1 MFLKDWLKNR
11 QLKKRMR
18 DGNHRLPAKTKLFTN
33 DFYRKSATPLRICS
47 IDLFMCVCVCVY
59 IYIQL
64 IYLFMAALGLCCCM
78 LSLVATKR
86 GYSPGAVRG
95 LLTAVASAVVEHGS
109 RTCGL
114 SSYGTWAEC
123 SIACGIFL
131 DQGSNSHFLHWQVDS
146 LPLSH
151 QGSPGLFI
159 SLAFQ

>member
-1 MFLKDWLKNR
+1 METTGYLL
-11 QLKKRMR
+11 
-18 DGNHRLPAKTKLFTN
+18 RLNYLLMTFTESLPPLFE
-33 DFYRKSATPLRICS
+33 SVPLIC
-47 IDLFMCVCVCVY
+47 LCVCVCVCVY